1 MTRPSWSA
9 CQQGLWPHQKLPETY
24 SPLKEEVNQNFKK
37 DRLESEPRTV
47 KFHEKMKKQNLKT
60 FWTSKQNTL
69 VTKHKTSSSKHRNL
83 FGHMIIVAQS
93 RQLQIRDVLAHPLG
107 PLPWVLAK
115 GDGSL
120 RKTNKAALARE

>member
-1 MTRPSWSA
+1 M
-9 CQQGLWPHQKLPETY
+9 PETY

-37 DRLESEPRTV
+37 DRLEREPRTV

-69 VTKHKTSSSKHRNL
+69 VTKQKTSSSKLRNL

-107 PLPWVLAK
+107 PFPWVLAN

-120 RKTNKAALARE
+120 RETNKAALARELKKSHQ